1 MNVLYLNTIS
11 LLVNT
16 LCPLVYKLYKGIGIK
31 CFIVCEAPPPS
42 FNHLLLNAS
51 SGTQT
56 DENQKMPDTG
66 YKLDGM
72 ELHNSMS
79 IRWSQYGQQMKM

>member
-1 MNVLYLNTIS
+1 VLYLNTIF

-16 LCPLVYKLYKGIGIK
+16 LCPLVYKLYKGTGIK
-31 CFIVCEAPPPS
+31 CFTVCEAPPPFS
-42 FNHLLLNAS
+42 NHLPLNAS
-51 SGTQT
+51 SGAQT

-72 ELHNSMS
+72 EFNNSMS
-79 IRWSQYGQQMKM
+79 TGWSQYGQQMKM